1 MTKKKVTEQYADIF
15 FPNVNMYLCKCTKK
29 WKHMLLGKG
38 VKAGGYQKRTFKFY
52 CKHSHVVLIL
62 NNVTVFPFLVLLTT
76 VLQKWKSCSNQNQY
90 THYRSSVTSS
100 LPFRPLFFLHLHHT
114 LFPPHHTPFHVANFF
129 LQKTSL
135 TSPLSLL
142 GDGGRRVAVL
152 RYYTN
157 IIKKAPVLRS
167 RWGKSRQV
175 DSLV

>member
-1 MTKKKVTEQYADIF
+1 MHEEVETHAFGQRSESRR
-15 FPNVNMYLCKCTKK
+15 
-29 WKHMLLGKG
+29 
-38 VKAGGYQKRTFKFY
+38 YQKRTFKFY
-52 CKHSHVVLIL
+52 YKHSHVVLIL

-76 VLQKWKSCSNQNQY
+76 VLEKWKSCINQNQY

-135 TSPLSLL
+135 TRGLTF
-142 GDGGRRVAVL
+142 GGRGRRVAVL

-167 RWGKSRQV
+167 RWGKSRHG
-175 DSLV
+175 DNLV